1 MADNGEFANGD
12 TPTKRVKGRKTQEE
26 NANDFCRLCGVNLKI
41 KFGNF
46 QKSTKYIS
54 TENLFKPSGRAKRGG
69 TTLAELCSEI
79 GLNIVESSVLSSRV
93 CQSCGRKIFNVVE
106 LVRFIRSGLERN
118 VEVLICSSDT
128 QDRQVRIKHLLPSSV
143 SSPDRSPQAKKNLY
157 KGRSTSKKSLDFSES
172 TPSNATNKE
181 NMPLDLNQ
189 ETITPRVSDFAAELN
204 VEILCGKQ
212 TTQLKVLIVNPN
224 GRIDSHCSFDD
235 ETKSIILNACQ
246 KNWNTVANMTMK
258 HSHVRQEPV
267 ESLRKAVA
275 EEFREYC
282 GDTTDSMLKKSS
294 PEDLAVFSNR
304 ILAHEVEIWCPVW
317 MACLKGACNVKE
329 LAEENGKA
337 VNSIALSSAVA
348 AKCRNPKMSSAAYRI
363 STILFHSGVKHE
375 DLRLLNKL
383 GVCMSPD
390 SIVQLQRRMGEN
402 CESKLIHWKNEI
414 EKVKGASLLLNEVK
428 EKQVGVH
435 NDEEMRVD
443 IDFREETM
451 KSYKFFG
458 PSIFTYCQELFAIS
472 GGNLNALTDLD
483 LAAAVNQLTNV
494 KLPYYR

>member
-1 MADNGEFANGD
+1 MADNAEFGSKGD
-12 TPTKRVKGRKTQEE
+12 TPTKPVKGRKSQEE

-54 TENLFKPSGRAKRGG
+54 TENLFKPSGRAKREGK
-69 TTLAELCSEI
+69 TLADLCSEI

-93 CQSCGRKIFNVVE
+93 CQSCGRKIFNAVE

-118 VEVLICSSDT
+118 VEVPLCSSD
-128 QDRQVRIKHLLPSSV
+128 QDIQVRIKRLLPSSV
-143 SSPDRSPQAKKNLY
+143 SSPDRSPQAKKILH
-157 KGRSTSKKSLDFSES
+157 KDRPTSKKSLNFSKS
-172 TPSNATNKE
+172 TPPNATNKE
-181 NMPLDLNQ
+181 NMPLDVNQ
-189 ETITPRVSDFAAELN
+189 EAITPRASHISAEFN
-204 VEILCGKQ
+204 VEKLCGKQ

-235 ETKSIILNACQ
+235 ETKSIILNACR
-246 KNWNTVANMTMK
+246 KNWNTVANMAMK
-258 HSHVRQEPV
+258 HSHVRQELV

-275 EEFREYC
+275 EEFKEYC

-294 PEDLAVFSNR
+294 PEDLTVFSNR

-329 LAEENGKA
+329 LAEESGKA
-337 VNSIALSSAVA
+337 INSIALSSAVA
-348 AKCRNPKMSSAAYRI
+348 AKCRNPKMSSVAYRI

-390 SIVQLQRRMGEN
+390 SIVELQRRMGEN

-428 EKQVGVH
+428 ERQVGVH
-435 NDEEMRVD
+435 DDEEMRVD

-472 GGNLNALTDLD
+472 GGNLNTLTDLD
-483 LAAAVNQLTNV
+483 LAAAANQLTNI